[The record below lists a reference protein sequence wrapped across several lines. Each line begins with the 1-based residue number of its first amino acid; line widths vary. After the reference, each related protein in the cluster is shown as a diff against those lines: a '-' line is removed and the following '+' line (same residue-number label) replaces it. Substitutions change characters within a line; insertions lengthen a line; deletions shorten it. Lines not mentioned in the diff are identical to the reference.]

1 MGDGARGLAHAFQQ
15 AAVGAVPRDGAR
27 ATLDTADLATRL
39 AALYERGR
47 VAYPGL
53 AVTEAAFGQCLARAV
68 AAAAGRGG
76 AVLEELAIEDLYLA
90 CACAGGI
97 PGAVAAFEVRFGRVV
112 RRAVAGVLAAGH
124 QREEAEQRARQHL
137 FVADGT
143 APPKIAKYLG
153 HGPLESWVS
162 VAAIRVAIS
171 FGRAETAELRLREK
185 AIAEAAGPSPE
196 ILYMKGEVRRELEVA
211 VQEALQRLEH
221 RERLVL
227 RLYLVGGM
235 TLAAIG
241 KALGVTQQT
250 VSRWLQ
256 KARDS
261 VLADVE
267 RMLVERLKVPSDDV
281 TSMIRFVASQLD
293 ISISRLLA
301 AP

>member
-15 AAVGAVPRDGAR
+15 EVGEDDAAR
-27 ATLDTADLATRL
+27 ATFDTADLTRRL
-39 AALYERGR
+39 SALYERGR
-47 VAYPGL
+47 AAYPGL
-53 AVTEAAFGQCLARAV
+53 EVTEAAFGGCLARAV
-68 AAAAGRGG
+68 ARWAGPTWRAA
-76 AVLEELAIEDLYLA
+76 LEGLAIEDLYLA
-90 CACAGGI
+90 CACAGGS
-97 PGAVAAFEVRFGRVV
+97 PGAVAAFEARFGKVM
-112 RRAVAGVLAAGH
+112 RRAVARVLAARD
-124 QREEAEQRARQHL
+124 QCEEAEQRVRHHL
-137 FVADGT
+137 FVSDGT

-153 HGPLESWVS
+153 HGPLASWVS

-171 FGRAETAELRLREK
+171 LGRAETAELRLREK

-211 VQEALQRLEH
+211 VQEALQNLED

-227 RLYLVGGM
+227 RLYLVSGM
-235 TLAAIG
+235 TLTAIG
-241 KALGVTQQT
+241 KTFDVPQQT

-261 VLADVE
+261 VLSDVG
-267 RMLVERLKVPSDDV
+267 RAVVERLKLPSDDV

>member
-1 MGDGARGLAHAFQQ
+1 VAADGAAPETLDDA
-15 AAVGAVPRDGAR
+15 AR
-27 ATLDTADLATRL
+27 AHRL
-39 AALYERGR
+39 AVLYERGR
-47 VAYPGL
+47 AAYPGL
-53 AVTEAAFGQCLARAV
+53 AVTETAFGRCLARAV
-68 AAAAGRGG
+68 EGSPIDQ
-76 AVLEELAIEDLYLA
+76 LAIEDLYLA
-90 CACAGGI
+90 CACADGV
-97 PGAVAAFEVRFGRVV
+97 PGAVKVFETRFGNIV
-112 RRAVAGVLAAGH
+112 RRAVARVLVARD

-153 HGPLESWVS
+153 HGPLENWVS

-171 FGRAETAELRLREK
+171 LGRAETAELRLREK

-196 ILYMKGEVRRELEVA
+196 ILYMKGELRRELEGA
-211 VQEALQRLEH
+211 VQEALQRLED

-227 RLYLVGGM
+227 RLYLVSGM

-241 KALGVTQQT
+241 KTFGVTQQS

-261 VLADVE
+261 VLADVG
-267 RMLVERLKVPSDDV
+267 RALVERLKLPSDDV

>member
-1 MGDGARGLAHAFQQ
+1 MGDGARSTAVADD
-15 AAVGAVPRDGAR
+15 AARETPDH
-27 ATLDTADLATRL
+27 TELTDLSDRW

-47 VAYPGL
+47 AAHPGL
-53 AVTEAAFGQCLARAV
+53 VVPEAAFGRCLERAV
-68 AAAAGRGG
+68 AGCPIEML
-76 AVLEELAIEDLYLA
+76 AVEDLYLA
-90 CACAGGI
+90 CACACGI
-97 PGAVAAFEVRFGRVV
+97 PGAVEAFEARLGKVV
-112 RRAVAGVLAAGH
+112 RRAVSRVLVARD

-153 HGPLESWVS
+153 YGPLEAWVS

-171 FGRAETAELRLREK
+171 LGRAETAELRLREK

-196 ILYMKGEVRRELEVA
+196 ILYMKGELRRELEVA
-211 VQEALQRLEH
+211 VQEALQGLED

-227 RLYLVGGM
+227 RLFLVSGM
-235 TLAAIG
+235 TLKAIA
-241 KALGVTQQT
+241 KTFGVTQQT

-261 VLADVE
+261 VLADV
-267 RMLVERLKVPSDDV
+267 RRALVERLKLPSDEV
-281 TSMIRFVASQLD
+281 MSMIRLVASQLD
-293 ISISRLLA
+293 VSISRLLA

>member
-15 AAVGAVPRDGAR
+15 AAVEAAADNAVL
-27 ATLDTADLATRL
+27 ATLDTADLTRRL
-39 AALYERGR
+39 AALYERAR
-47 VAYPGL
+47 AAHPGL
-53 AVTEAAFGQCLARAV
+53 AVTEAAFGRYLARAV
-68 AAAAGRGG
+68 AAAGCSGT
-76 AVLEELAIEDLYLA
+76 VLEALAVEDLYLA
-90 CACAGGI
+90 CACAGGT
-97 PGAVAAFEVRFGRVV
+97 PGAVAAFDACFGKVI
-112 RRAVAGVLAAGH
+112 RRAIAGVLAARH

-153 HGPLESWVS
+153 QGPLESWVS

-171 FGRAETAELRLREK
+171 LGRAETAELRLREK

-196 ILYMKGEVRRELEVA
+196 ILYMKGEVRRELEMA
-211 VQEALQRLEH
+211 VEEALQRLDD

-241 KALGVTQQT
+241 KTFGVTQQT

-261 VLADVE
+261 VLSDVE
-267 RMLVERLKVPSDDV
+267 RALVERLKLPSDDV